1 MNKMKNIAQT
11 LTKTKM
17 DNKYKSNYISL
28 SVILKNTTEP
38 NTHAKKTTT
47 YIRNGYKNSNIIY
60 RKL

>member
-1 MNKMKNIAQT
+1 
-11 LTKTKM
+11 M

-38 NTHAKKTTT
+38 NTHAKKKKT